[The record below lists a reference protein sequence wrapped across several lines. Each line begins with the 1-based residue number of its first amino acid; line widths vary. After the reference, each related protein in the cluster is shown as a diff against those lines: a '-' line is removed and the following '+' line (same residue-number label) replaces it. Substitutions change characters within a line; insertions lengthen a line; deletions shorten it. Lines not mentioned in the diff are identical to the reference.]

1 MGVPPMGSPGNRD
14 FQPAAKLA
22 IWGSHGIIRW
32 PRSAGPGRGHDDLP
46 GRVASAFAAQGPEMG

>member
-1 MGVPPMGSPGNRD
+1 MGSPGNRD